1 MKTKLIS
8 CRLLSLVL
16 GLTGCTGM
24 LGAGGGLLSQGGNS
38 LFSGE
43 GGSFWEGED
52 PLYWDEEHGEEP
64 HGHGQDHGEEQEHA
78 SQYDHGE
85 EQEDAPQYDPW
96 EEQEDYAEQAQE
108 PAEEQADGDAQENGS
123 GSSSSDQGSAS
134 DQAQE
139 PDPDAYPAPDFSLT
153 DQFGNTHR
161 LSDYRG
167 KVVFLNF
174 WATWCS
180 PCRAEMPDIQ
190 KLYEEFRTDGRD
202 DVVILGVAYPGNFSE
217 ESVSGVSSFLEE
229 NGYTYP
235 VVMDTSAQTS
245 VDYYIQ
251 AFPTTY
257 MIDKNGNI
265 FGYMEGMLEESDMRE
280 MINSTLNGR

>member
-1 MKTKLIS
+1 MKTKLIPFI
-8 CRLLSLVL
+8 LLPLVL

-85 EQEDAPQYDPW
+85 EQEDYS
-96 EEQEDYAEQAQE
+96 ETEQE
-108 PAEEQADGDAQENGS
+108 PAEDQGDGDAQGNGS
-123 GSSSSDQGSAS
+123 GSSASDQGSEA
-134 DQAQE
+134 DPAQE

-153 DQFGNTHR
+153 DQFGNNHR

-190 KLYEEFRTDGRD
+190 KLYEEFREGGRD

-235 VVMDTSAQTS
+235 VLDTSAQTS